1 MGVHNLQSSTEFKET
16 LVNSGYKAVLVDC
29 FSKDSQASK
38 AIAPEIVKYSND
50 EKYQGILFAKLDVDQ
65 VPSLADELGVKDLPC
80 LILYKNGE
88 VVGRYSE
95 PTADALPAFV
105 DKAL

>member
-1 MGVHNLQSSTEFKET
+1 MSP
-16 LVNSGYKAVLVDC
+16 DC
-29 FSKDSQASK
+29 VSDYL
-38 AIAPEIVKYSND
+38 IPVCRLSND
-50 EKYQGILFAKLDVDQ
+50 SKYEGILFAKLDVDQ

-88 VVGRYSE
+88 VLDRYSD
-95 PTADALPAFV
+95 PTPDALAAFV

>member
-1 MGVHNLQSSTEFKET
+1 MT
-16 LVNSGYKAVLVDC
+16 
-29 FSKDSQASK
+29 DSHASCRL
-38 AIAPEIVKYSND
+38 SNED
-50 EKYQGILFAKLDVDQ
+50 KYQGILFAKLDVDQ
-65 VPSLADELGVKDLPC
+65 IPSLADELGVKDLPC

-95 PTADALPAFV
+95 ATPEGLAAFV